1 MLQALITFAQAA
13 AEEEESS
20 KTAFYVAGAVLAAF
34 AVIVAAIG
42 IRSHETFPSSRGA
55 STAIMG
61 LAALLVVAVMA
72 TAVLTA

>member
-1 MLQALITFAQAA
+1 VLQALITFAQAA

-20 KTAFYVAGAVLAAF
+20 KTAFYIAGAVLAAF

-55 STAIMG
+55 STAIMA
-61 LAALLVVAVMA
+61 LATLLVVTVMA
-72 TAVLTA
+72 SAVLTA